1 MKVDEISSIVLQ
13 EITPQLERLRKEKE
27 VFEKFK
33 ANESEAQ
40 TLWKQLVAAEWLQY
54 NQKTTDLTSQVSSL
68 RTQGE

>member
-40 TLWKQLVAAEWLQY
+40 TLWKQLVAAEWL
-54 NQKTTDLTSQVSSL
+54 
-68 RTQGE
+68 